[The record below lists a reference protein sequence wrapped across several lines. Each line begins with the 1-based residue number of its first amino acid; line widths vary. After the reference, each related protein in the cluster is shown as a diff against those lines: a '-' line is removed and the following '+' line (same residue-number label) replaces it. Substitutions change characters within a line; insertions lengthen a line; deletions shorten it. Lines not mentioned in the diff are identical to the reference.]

1 MDITALNYINF
12 NASRNSNL
20 RKIEGFLNFLK
31 EYDPIIVTIQ
41 EIKIRSSLKIFSD
54 TFQVIINI
62 EPESRDGIGIVIK
75 KGVRILDTIIS
86 KNGRIIGV
94 KIKNA
99 QIWNVYP
106 KSGTDFK
113 QARE

>member
-1 MDITALNYINF
+1 MSCDSCQINDFNLFKLNQALNYINF

-41 EIKIRSSLKIFSD
+41 EINICSSLKIFSD

-62 EPESRDGIGIVIK
+62 EPDSRDGIGIVTLIK
-75 KGVRILDTIIS
+75 KGSEYWIQS
-86 KNGRIIGV
+86 
-94 KIKNA
+94 
-99 QIWNVYP
+99 
-106 KSGTDFK
+106 FK
-113 QARE
+113 KMVV